1 MTSRLSVV
9 IVALLAALFAVA
21 GVFWPPVQWTSP
33 LTVAVG
39 TWPGVEPIVMA
50 DELDLIPESVTIM
63 EMPWPSATMRAFEN
77 GAADVA
83 VLTLDEMLRLSERGH
98 ELRVVLVLDIS
109 KGADAIV
116 TRPGVAG
123 IKDLKGRR
131 IGVSLTSMGSY
142 MLSRA
147 LDKEGMS
154 MADVQVVPLNVAE
167 SAGAFMEQSLDAV
180 VTSEPFRSKVIESGG
195 VEIFSSEEISGEL
208 VRVLAVRENVLESR
222 LPALQELVKGHFAG
236 LEKLREGAPPEAMEA
251 IARREALTV
260 ERLREVLTLLHQ
272 PDRQENVILL
282 SPGPKG
288 LESTIQKIGQFLAR
302 KGVIEE
308 PRTDHVWT
316 DARLCQ
322 P

>member
-1 MTSRLSVV
+1 MTSRFSIVV
-9 IVALLAALFAVA
+9 VALLAALFAAA

-39 TWPGVEPIVMA
+39 TWPGVEPIVLA
-50 DELDLIPESVTIM
+50 DELDLIPESITIV

-83 VLTLDEMLRLSERGH
+83 VLTLDEMLRLADRGH

-142 MLSRA
+142 VLSRA
-147 LDKEGMS
+147 LDREGMG
-154 MADVQVVPLNVAE
+154 MADVEVVPLNVAE
-167 SAGAFMEQSLDAV
+167 SAGAFLEQSLDAV

-208 VRVLAVRENVLESR
+208 VRVLAVRANVLESR
-222 LPALQELVKGHFAG
+222 LPALKELVKGHFIG
-236 LEKLREGAPPEAMEA
+236 LEKLREGAPPEAMAA
-251 IARREALTV
+251 IARRETLTV

-272 PDRQENVILL
+272 PDQEENVILL

-288 LESTIQKIGQFLAR
+288 LESTIQKIGQFLAQ
-302 KGVIEE
+302 KGVIEK
-308 PRTDHVWT
+308 PPTNSIWT
-316 DARLCQ
+316 DARLCE